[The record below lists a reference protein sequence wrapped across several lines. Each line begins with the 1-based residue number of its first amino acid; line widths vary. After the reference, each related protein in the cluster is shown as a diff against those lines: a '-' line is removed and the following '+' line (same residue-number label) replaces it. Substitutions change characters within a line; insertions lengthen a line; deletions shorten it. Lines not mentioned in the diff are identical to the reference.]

1 MVSHVVLERTALL
14 YGRHLDQ
21 ALLCAL
27 YGVCKVRAAGPVACA
42 CPCWALPRQHPVA
55 DSIRV
60 LCRVLRV

>member
-27 YGVCKVRAAGPVACA
+27 YGVCKVGTPAPLARSGACRPA
-42 CPCWALPRQHPVA
+42 TSPYV
-55 DSIRV
+55 
-60 LCRVLRV
+60 